1 MAGNWVCI
9 AASGIVSI
17 KNNIKEAA
25 VMFKFANPE
34 YLIAL
39 WLIPILIVL
48 YILFNKNRK
57 RLLDKFADR
66 PLHKSIMYTFSGVK
80 SKIKFG
86 IILTSLALLIIA
98 YANPQVGTKMQEVK
112 QTGIDVYILLDV
124 SRSMAAEDIKPNR
137 LEKAK
142 YQISNLIQK
151 LRGDRIGLI
160 IFSGEAYIQFPLT
173 TDYSAANLFLSAVDF
188 YSVPQPGTAIA
199 SSINMAVQSFDTATT
214 DKAIIIITDG
224 EDHEGDIDA
233 AVETATDKEIKIYTI
248 GLGSPDGVPIP
259 VYDNRG
265 NERGFKQD
273 NTGQTVLT
281 RLNENILKKIADD
294 GDGKYYRGN
303 NYEDYLDKIYNDLST
318 LEQAEFGVKKVTD
331 YEDRFYYFL
340 IPAILLLI
348 IEIFITDKRSPFFA
362 RLNRKLGIEAEEK

>member
-1 MAGNWVCI
+1 
-9 AASGIVSI
+9 
-17 KNNIKEAA
+17 
-25 VMFKFANPE
+25 MFKFANPE
-34 YLIAL
+34 YLMAL
-39 WLIPILIVL
+39 WIIPVLIVL
-48 YILFNKNRK
+48 FILFNRNRK
-57 RLLDKFADR
+57 RLLERFADKS
-66 PLHKSIMYTFSGVK
+66 LHKSIIYSFSGVK
-80 SKIKFG
+80 SKIKFTL
-86 IILTSLALLIIA
+86 ILIALSLLIIA

-124 SRSMAAEDIKPNR
+124 SRSMQAEDIKPNR

-188 YSVPQPGTAIA
+188 NSVPQPGTAIA
-199 SSINMAVQSFDTATT
+199 SAINMAVQSFDSAAT

-224 EDHEGDIDA
+224 EDHEGDIDK
-233 AVETATDKEIKIYTI
+233 AVENATDKDIKIYTI
-248 GLGSPDGVPIP
+248 GLGSPEGVPIP

-265 NERGFKQD
+265 NEVGYKQD
-273 NTGQTVLT
+273 NTGQTILT
-281 RLNENILKKIADD
+281 KLNESILIKIAND

-303 NYEDYLDKIYNDLST
+303 NYEDYLDKIYSDLSK
-318 LEQAEFGVKKVTD
+318 LEQAEYGVKKVTD

-340 IPAILLLI
+340 VPAILLLLF
-348 IEIFITDKRSPFFA
+348 EIFITDKRSPFFT
-362 RLNRKLGIEAEEK
+362 RLNRKLGIESEE

>member
-1 MAGNWVCI
+1 
-9 AASGIVSI
+9 
-17 KNNIKEAA
+17 
-25 VMFKFANPE
+25 MFRFANPE

-39 WLIPILIVL
+39 WLVPALIVL
-48 YILFNKNRK
+48 FILFNRNRK
-57 RLLDKFADR
+57 RLLEKFADKDI
-66 PLHKSIMYTFSGVK
+66 HKFIMYSYSGAK
-80 SKIKFG
+80 SKFKFAL
-86 IILTSLALLIIA
+86 ILVVLSLLLIA
-98 YANPQVGTKMQEVK
+98 FSNPQVGTKMQEVK

-160 IFSGEAYIQFPLT
+160 VFSGDAYIQFPLT

-188 YSVPQPGTAIA
+188 NSVPQPGTAIA
-199 SSINMAVQSFDTATT
+199 SAINMAVQSFDSAAT
-214 DKAIIIITDG
+214 DKAIILITDG

-233 AVETATDKEIKIYTI
+233 AVDEATELEIKIYTI
-248 GLGSPDGVPIP
+248 GLGSPDGLPIP

-265 NERGFKQD
+265 KQVGFKQD
-273 NTGQTVLT
+273 NAGQTVLT
-281 RLNENILKKIADD
+281 RLNENILREIADN
-294 GDGKYYRGN
+294 GNGKYYRGN
-303 NYEDYLDKIYNDLST
+303 NYEDYLDKIYSDLST

-340 IPAILLLI
+340 IPAIILLI
-348 IEIFITDKRSPFFA
+348 IELFITDKRSLFFTK
-362 RLNRKLGIEAEEK
+362 LNKKLGIEA